1 LQRKLED
8 IRALGAS
15 LVAISSETP
24 DDSLLVVE
32 KNELDFEALSD
43 VDNKVARRFGI
54 VFRLPMDL
62 LEFYS
67 SYGVELTPTGDGHFE
82 LPVPATYIISEDRK
96 ILKAYVDIDYTKR
109 LDPEEI
115 IEALKSTRAVKKQS

>member
-1 LQRKLED
+1 MQRRLEN
-8 IRALGAS
+8 ISALGAS
-15 LVAISSETP
+15 LAAISCETP
-24 DDSLLVVE
+24 DESLPVVE
-32 KNELDFEALSD
+32 KNELSFEVLSD
-43 VDNKVARRFGI
+43 VDNKVAREFGI

-62 LEFYS
+62 LQFYS

-82 LPVPATYIISEDRK
+82 LPVPATYIISKDRR

-115 IEALKSTRAVKKQS
+115 IEALKSIRAV

>member
-1 LQRKLED
+1 M
-8 IRALGAS
+8 
-15 LVAISSETP
+15 
-24 DDSLLVVE
+24 VE
-32 KNELDFEALSD
+32 KNELSFDALSD
-43 VDNKVARRFGI
+43 VDNKVAREFGI

-67 SYGVELTPTGDGHFE
+67 SYGVELTPTGDDHFE
-82 LPVPATYIISEDRK
+82 LPVPATYIISEDRR

-115 IEALKSTRAVKKQS
+115 IEALKSIQAV